1 MRSLGELTTWNN
13 YARFARYL
21 HSHRRLEIMHII
33 RELTRYAGILSRAT
47 WIRSAAD
54 NQQKQ
59 FIGHQRRNRYVVQ
72 SVAVQKPSSW
82 NETWAMNPSQSHCNA
97 IHGFRLKLQ
106 RNRMPFRYCIESSH
120 RAMISNF
127 SPFHE
132 SIHEPIETMRW
143 LRLNSLAMNPCNCT
157 VYIKCCLNINQFL
170 F

>member
-59 FIGHQRRNRYVVQ
+59 FIGHQRRNRYGLSCNLLLYRNQAPGTKLGQWIHRNRIVTLYTGFAW
-72 SVAVQKPSSW
+72 SCNEIECHSGIASSPVTEQW
-82 NETWAMNPSQSHCNA
+82 FRT
-97 IHGFRLKLQ
+97 FRL
-106 RNRMPFRYCIESSH
+106 F
-120 RAMISNF
+120 
-127 SPFHE
+127 
-132 SIHEPIETMRW
+132 
-143 LRLNSLAMNPCNCT
+143 MN
-157 VYIKCCLNINQFL
+157 L
-170 F
+170 FMSRSKRCDGCD